1 MGLSARVRFDFTGCT
16 VLVTGGSNGI
26 GLAVA
31 GAFAEAGALV
41 TITGTKESA
50 TDYGHDLSPFTYH
63 PLQLTDASGIDEL
76 AASVPALDV
85 LVNNAGAALS
95 GGRDEW
101 QPEIFEAALRINLVG
116 AFRLASACREKL
128 RASHLEGGG
137 AIVNLASMSSYFGI
151 AMVPGYG
158 AAKAGVVQMTKTLA
172 ASWATDGIRVNAV
185 APGHISTN
193 MTAPMETI
201 ESLTA
206 PIIARTPM
214 HRWGTP
220 AEISGAVL
228 FLASPAAA
236 FITGQTLPVDG
247 GYSIA

>member
-1 MGLSARVRFDFTGCT
+1 MSARVRFDFGECT

-26 GLAVA
+26 GLAIATAFADA
-31 GAFAEAGALV
+31 GAAV
-41 TITGTKESA
+41 TITGTKGQA
-50 TDYGHDLSPFTYH
+50 ADYPHDLSRFTYRT
-63 PLQLTDASGIDEL
+63 LQLTDPAAIDTL
-76 AASVPALDV
+76 AASLPALDV
-85 LVNNAGAALS
+85 LVNNAGAALP

-101 QPEIFEAALRINLVG
+101 RPEVFEESLQINLVG
-116 AFRLASACREKL
+116 AFRLASAVRDRL
-128 RASHLEGGG
+128 GGARLEGGG

-172 ASWATDGIRVNAV
+172 ATWATDGIRVNAV

-193 MTAPMETI
+193 MTAPMESI
-201 ESLTA
+201 ESLVA

-214 HRWGTP
+214 QRWGT
-220 AEISGAVL
+220 AEEISGAVL

-236 FITGQTLPVDG
+236 FITGQTLAVDG